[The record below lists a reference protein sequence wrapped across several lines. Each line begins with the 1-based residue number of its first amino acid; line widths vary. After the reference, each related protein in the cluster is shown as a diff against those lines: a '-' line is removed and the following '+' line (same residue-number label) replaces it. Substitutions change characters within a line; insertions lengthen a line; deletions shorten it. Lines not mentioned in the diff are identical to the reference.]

1 MDEQNFEY
9 RTGRTQP
16 KKSSSGLVTGLLI
29 CIIFLCGLVSA
40 LGLMNIR
47 LFRLLENSRQET
59 APLSF
64 AQGEAGASTA
74 DSLVLEGMALQELD
88 PVYQQLHGLPQGLY
102 VSQVCEGSGAEQL
115 GIAPGDVLISYA
127 GTAVSSLEGLKALQN
142 SHKPGD
148 RVEIITCRDGQENHL
163 TLTLTEQQE

>member
-16 KKSSSGLVTGLLI
+16 KKSSSGLITGLLI

-47 LFRLLENSRQET
+47 LFRLLENSRQEG

-64 AQGEAGASTA
+64 AQGEASVDTE

-88 PVYQQLHGLPQGLY
+88 PVYQQLHDLPQGLY
-102 VSQVCEGSGAEQL
+102 ISQVCDGSSAELL
-115 GIAPGDVLISYA
+115 GIAPGDVLVAYD
-127 GTAVSSLEGLKALQN
+127 GTAVASLDRLKSLQN

-148 RVEIITCRDGQENHL
+148 RVNITTCRDGQEMHL
-163 TLTLTEQQE
+163 TLTISQQEE